1 MSQAFGALGLT
12 IEVLSGP
19 SGTTP
24 RPLVGQSVAL
34 SYTGRLGDAAGTVFD
49 TNEGKEP
56 LTVRVGRGQVCAPR
70 SNRLSNG
77 RRAGARAASPRPP

>member
-24 RPLVGQSVAL
+24 KPRVGQSVAL
-34 SYTGRLGDAAGTVFD
+34 SYTGRLNDSAGTVFD
-49 TNEGKEP
+49 SNESKEP
-56 LTVRVGRGQVCAPR
+56 LTVRVGRGQVRREHALSNRASHEPSPR
-70 SNRLSNG
+70 SMPL
-77 RRAGARAASPRPP
+77 